1 MSYRPVARVNP
12 SLPLWSHRTEWLM
25 LTLPSLIISYL
36 GNGSGSGGVIH
47 HVMSVKTSLMF
58 LDASVLDGSA

>member
-1 MSYRPVARVNP
+1 MP
-12 SLPLWSHRTEWLM
+12 
-25 LTLPSLIISYL
+25 TLPSLIISYL